1 VSHPLTPPTPAPAE
15 PGSAP
20 PLSRATKFW
29 YGLGQLAEGL
39 GHEGLNLF
47 LFFYYTSVL
56 GLSGALAGQAIL
68 VALLVDAVADPLVGV
83 WSDRFASRWGRRHPF
98 LYLSALPLGV
108 AFYFTFAPPAGLT
121 QLQLFLWL
129 AGFAVLTRFATTLFN
144 VPHLALG
151 AELSRDYEERN
162 QVVAL
167 QFFFERAG
175 HGMAGMVA
183 FLIFFRPTAAFPN
196 GQLNPA
202 VYPPLALAISIAM
215 VAAVLLSAW
224 RTQHRSRFLAQ
235 ADPASSARPF
245 ASAALGD
252 LVGSLRNVSFRVLFL
267 GLLLTYV
274 SIGVGTALSIHLGTY
289 FWRVSTDH
297 MLIWGICAGFA
308 VFLGLGFWTRVAG
321 RLDKRP
327 VFVLGLALF
336 AVFTASPSFLVLGGL
351 FPAHDSPLYL
361 PLWILTTGVIAQFC
375 LAATMVTGRS
385 MMADVTD
392 EDALACGRRREGVFF
407 GAASFSAKA
416 AFGVGSQIAGFCI
429 DWVGLAPNAA
439 PDQVGPEV
447 VRGLGLTF
455 GVSILALCGLSL
467 AFFTRYRLT
476 RERHAE
482 VRAALAA
489 REPAAAVG
497 RFVQDA

>member
-1 VSHPLTPPTPAPAE
+1 VSHPPAPPALAFAA
-15 PGSAP
+15 PVAAP

-39 GHEGLNLF
+39 VHEGLNLF

-56 GLSGALAGQAIL
+56 GLSGVLAGQAIL
-68 VALLVDAVADPLVGV
+68 IALLVDAVADPLVGA
-83 WSDRFASRWGRRHPF
+83 WSDRLASRWGRRHPF
-98 LYLSALPLGV
+98 MYLSALPLGV
-108 AFYFTFAPPAGLT
+108 AFYLTFAPPAGLS
-121 QLQLFLWL
+121 QLQLFAWL
-129 AGFAVLTRFATTLFN
+129 AGFAVLTRVATALFN

-175 HGMAGMVA
+175 HGLAGLLA
-183 FLIFFRPTAAFPN
+183 FLIFFRPTEAFPN
-196 GQLNPA
+196 GQLDPT
-202 VYPPLALAISIAM
+202 VYPPLALVLAVGM

-224 RTQHRSRFLAQ
+224 RTQHRAAWLAQ
-235 ADPASSARPF
+235 ADPTSSARPF
-245 ASAALGD
+245 AAAALGD
-252 LVGSLRNVSFRVLFL
+252 MLDSLRNGSFRVLFL

-274 SIGVGTALSIHLGTY
+274 SLGVATALSIHLGTY
-289 FWRVSTDH
+289 FWRVTTDH
-297 MLIWGICAGFA
+297 MLVWGIAAGFA
-308 VFLGLGFWTRVAG
+308 VFVGLGFWTRAAE

-327 VFVLGLALF
+327 VFVLGMALF
-336 AVFTASPSFLVLGGL
+336 TLFTAAPPFLLLAGL
-351 FPAHDSPLYL
+351 WVAHDSPLYL
-361 PLWILTTGVIAQFC
+361 PLWILSTGVLAQFA

-416 AFGVGSQIAGFCI
+416 AFGIGSQIAGFCI
-429 DWVGLAPNAA
+429 SWIGLAPNAL
-439 PDQVGPEV
+439 PEEVGPEV

-455 GVSILALCGLSL
+455 GISILALCGLSL
-467 AFFTRYRLT
+467 GFFSRYRLT

-489 REPAAAVG
+489 REPAVARAVP
-497 RFVQDA
+497 DA

>member
-1 VSHPLTPPTPAPAE
+1 MSHPPAPPLAHADS
-15 PGSAP
+15 GSAP
-20 PLSRATKFW
+20 PLGRATKFW

-56 GLSGALAGQAIL
+56 GLGGVLAGQAIL
-68 VALLVDAVADPLVGV
+68 IALLVDAFADPLVGV
-83 WSDRFASRWGRRHPF
+83 WSDRLVSRWGRRHPF

-108 AFYFTFAPPAGLT
+108 CFYCTFAPPRGLSQAGL
-121 QLQLFLWL
+121 FAWL
-129 AGFAVLTRFATTLFN
+129 TAFAVLTRGATAFFN

-162 QVVAL
+162 QIAAL

-175 HGMAGMVA
+175 HGIAGMLA
-183 FLIFFRPTAAFPN
+183 FLVFFRPSQAFPN

-202 VYPPLALAISIAM
+202 AYPRLALVLGAGM
-215 VAAVLLSAW
+215 LAAVLLSAW
-224 RTQHRSRFLAQ
+224 RTQHRSRFLSP
-235 ADPASSARPF
+235 ADPQVRRRSF

-252 LVGSLRNVSFRVLFL
+252 LVGSLRNASFRVLFL
-267 GLLLTYV
+267 GLLLTYAAL
-274 SIGVGTALSIHLGTY
+274 GTGTALSIHLGTY
-289 FWRVSTDH
+289 FWRVSTDE
-297 MLIWGICAGFA
+297 MLVWGIVSGLA
-308 VFLGLGFWTRVAG
+308 VFAGLGFWPRVAQ

-327 VFVLGLALF
+327 VFVLGLTLF
-336 AVFTASPSFLVLGGL
+336 TLFTALPPLFVLAGA
-351 FPAHDSPLYL
+351 FPARDSALYL
-361 PLWILTTGVIAQFC
+361 PTWIFTTGVVAQFC

-416 AFGVGSQIAGFCI
+416 AFGIGSQIAGLCI
-429 DWVGLAPNAA
+429 TSIALAPNAR
-439 PDQVGPEV
+439 PEEVGPDV

-467 AFFTRYRLT
+467 AFFSRYRLT

-489 REPAAAVG
+489 REPHAAVASLAP
-497 RFVQDA
+497 DA